1 MTSSSK
7 KIKRLEG
14 DVAALHKENDFLS
27 RTRKAANA
35 EIENLKNLVREASQE
50 HKNK

>member
-1 MTSSSK
+1 M
-7 KIKRLEG
+7 
-14 DVAALHKENDFLS
+14 LHKLNYLYEFE
-27 RTRKAANA
+27 TRKTANA